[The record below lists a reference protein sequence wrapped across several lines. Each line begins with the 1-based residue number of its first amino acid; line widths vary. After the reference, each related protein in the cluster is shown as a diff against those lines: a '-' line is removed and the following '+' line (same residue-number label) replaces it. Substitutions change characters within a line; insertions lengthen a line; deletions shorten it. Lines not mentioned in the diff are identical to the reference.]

1 MLAPTRFGSLIA
13 ALMGSGPASHRFVG
27 VPSRQV
33 LLGVERFC
41 WATGFLLLLVWLA
54 VKIDGAVAQESAL
67 DRFDR
72 ARAAAAASR
81 LAAPGGASPESI
93 PNEPIKFALWAPKR
107 VAAYLASLA
116 HPLETPLATLEI
128 PRLKLRVAVFNGTDD
143 VRLDRGVG
151 RIPGTARPG
160 EAGNLAIAGH
170 RDGFF
175 RVLKDILP
183 GDELRLTTL
192 AGSEVYSVDRFWI
205 VAPEQVEVLDSTAAP
220 SVTLITCY
228 PFYYV
233 GSAPQRFVVR
243 ASRPD
248 PANPGWNRGDKR

>member
-1 MLAPTRFGSLIA
+1 
-13 ALMGSGPASHRFVG
+13 
-27 VPSRQV
+27 V
-33 LLGVERFC
+33 LLGVERVC
-41 WATGFLLLLVWLA
+41 WAAGSLLLLFWLA
-54 VKIDGAVAQESAL
+54 VRIDGAVAQETAFE
-67 DRFDR
+67 RFDQ
-72 ARAAAAASR
+72 AS
-81 LAAPGGASPESI
+81 ASPEPIPNETI
-93 PNEPIKFALWAPKR
+93 PNEPIKFARWAPKR

-128 PRLKLRVAVFNGTDD
+128 PRLGLRVAVFDGTDD

-175 RVLKDILP
+175 RALKDILP
-183 GDELRLTTL
+183 GDEVRLTTL
-192 AGSEVYSVDRFWI
+192 AGSEVYSVDRYWI
-205 VAPEQVEVLDSTAAP
+205 VTPDEVEVLDSTASP
-220 SVTLITCY
+220 SLTLITCY

-243 ASRPD
+243 ASRLD
-248 PANPGWNRGDKR
+248 PPNATASGTLVVPGAHTP